1 MKKYFNIAADCKP
14 QLHNM
19 VGFLEAEKNTLFE
32 TIVVWAGIHPRPEL
46 CRKSWTKV

>member
-32 TIVVWAGIHPRPEL
+32 TMVNKLYAYPVLKDMVLRL
-46 CRKSWTKV
+46 